1 MKKWLL
7 TLIGL
12 SPVLLMA
19 QAGKMP
25 TGSNQFLL
33 FDVEFKY
40 TKEEADHSKP
50 SKSHFYVTGDML
62 NTKRP
67 SNWTSPVDYRNGTV
81 HIRLE
86 VIEKPEG
93 GEPTTWTLCYIP
105 NKGQGNGYGCTGTGL
120 YTDKGIYEKDIPMTS
135 FWENESIIW
144 SEGIKQMDLVIKDN
158 SGGQG
163 HAHKRTDHEK
173 FFPTKVRITMVQVAA
188 GSTYDPGIVPKEA
201 LYRKE

>member
-1 MKKWLL
+1 MLLFQFLLILLL
-7 TLIGL
+7 TRAEL
-12 SPVLLMA
+12 
-19 QAGKMP
+19 
-25 TGSNQFLL
+25 TGTIHHQFIL
-33 FDVEFKY
+33 FDVEFTY

-67 SNWTSPVDYRNGTV
+67 SDWTSPVDYRNGTV

-86 VIEKPEG
+86 VIEKPAG

-144 SEGIKQMDLVIKDN
+144 PEGIKQMDLVIKDD

-163 HAHKRTDHEK
+163 HAHKRPDHEK

-188 GSTYDPGIVPKEA
+188 GSVYDPGIVPKKA
-201 LYRKE
+201 MYRRE